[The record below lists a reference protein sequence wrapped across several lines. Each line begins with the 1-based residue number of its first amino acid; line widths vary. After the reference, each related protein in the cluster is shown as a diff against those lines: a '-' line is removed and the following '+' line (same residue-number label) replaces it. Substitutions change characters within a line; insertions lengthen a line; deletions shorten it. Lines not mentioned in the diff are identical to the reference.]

1 MNILFSAFAQSDF
14 FGKLIFLGL
23 FSLSTISWIV
33 LVYKVWMTR
42 HVRRVCFAFQAAVAD
57 HKEHLLELEISALPR
72 PRRKEIPHPFAHIL
86 GATSSKTIEVLKK
99 NHYFL
104 GNQTQKNAQVYL
116 TEPDMQLIE
125 SHGLSAI
132 SKQKKLLEKNLF
144 ILATTI
150 TLAPFLGLLGTVW
163 GILLTFNHLQSGAS
177 FSSNQIILGGLSTA
191 LATTV
196 LGLVIAIPALISY
209 NYLRNSVRILV
220 SEMEDFLSSLLS
232 TLEMQYR
239 KVD

>member
-1 MNILFSAFAQSDF
+1 MNIFFSAFGQSDA
-14 FGKLIFLGL
+14 FGKMIFLGL
-23 FSLSTISWIV
+23 FALSAVSWIV

-42 HVRRVCFAFQAAVAD
+42 QVRLVCQDFQAAVG
-57 HKEHLLELEISALPR
+57 EHQERLLELEMGALPR
-72 PRRKEIPHPFAHIL
+72 PQRKEVPHPFAHIL

-99 NHYFL
+99 NHYFMEEK
-104 GNQTQKNAQVYL
+104 GQKSAQVYL
-116 TEPDMQLIE
+116 TEPDMVLIE
-125 SHGLSAI
+125 GHGQSAI

-144 ILATTI
+144 ILATTV

-163 GILLTFNHLQSGAS
+163 GILVTFTHLQSGAS
-177 FSSNQIILGGLSTA
+177 FSSNQLILGGLSTA

-209 NYLRNSVRILV
+209 NYLKNAVRILV
-220 SEMEDFLSSLLS
+220 SDMEEFLSSLLS